1 MYDISLRPERDEFS
15 TDSMKYGA
23 GPAAM
28 PTEILEK
35 GAAVRI
41 SWLIFPSR
49 NSIFKPEIKYG
60 LFGSLDL
67 FLN

>member
-1 MYDISLRPERDEFS
+1 
-15 TDSMKYGA
+15 MKYGA
-23 GPAAM
+23 GPTAL

-41 SWLIFPSR
+41 SWLMFPSR
-49 NSIFKPEIKYG
+49 NQIFKPEIKFE